1 MAMHNYL
8 TKSYIHAQRPLRFR
22 PESREH
28 LDIREIFKEM
38 ATKCNS
44 RHNES
49 SLTSN
54 PVQKLLDQGKM
65 VEGIKHFIKTNFS
78 DLEEDIEFSF
88 ILQRR
93 RNEIDP
99 PWEIYQ
105 EIAITLIIKLQQEIL
120 EENEAREMRRVN
132 PAVQMDWS
140 GRGRAAHREYM

>member
-1 MAMHNYL
+1 MAMHNHL

-38 ATKCNS
+38 TAKCNS
-44 RHNES
+44 RNNES

-54 PVQKLLDQGKM
+54 QVQKLLDQGKV
-65 VEGIKHFIKTNFS
+65 VEGIEHFVKTNFP
-78 DLEEDIEFSF
+78 DLEEDIEFNF

-105 EIAITLIIKLQQEIL
+105 KIATTLIIKLQQEIL
-120 EENEAREMRRVN
+120 EENETKEMRRVN
-132 PAVQMDWS
+132 TTNVQMDLF
-140 GRGRAAHREYM
+140 RGAQRE